1 MKKLLKL
8 FLILFIPIISNGQDF
23 QLKFQKCIEIK
34 DTSCQREILTN
45 WEKINPEDPELYT
58 SYFNFH
64 FLKARQE
71 IVTLSK
77 NEPSGEGFELR
88 DSTNKIAGFMGSEIY
103 YAPNEIKNGIDK
115 INIGIKKYPN
125 RLDMR
130 FGKIY
135 VFGQIENWEKFT
147 DEIIKTIEYSVTNQN
162 NWTWTNNKKREGGE
176 EFFLSSIQDY
186 QVQLYD
192 TGKDSLLLNMRKIA
206 QTILDNYPNDVKS
219 LSNLSITY
227 LLLGEFDKG
236 VEPLLKAEKL
246 NPEDF
251 IILANIAHAYKLKGD
266 KDKAIEYYEKTFKYG
281 DENTKQF
288 AKSQIEKLKK

>member
-23 QLKFQKCIEIK
+23 QLKFKKCIEIK

-45 WEKINPEDPELYT
+45 WEKIKPEDPELYT

-135 VFGQIENWEKFT
+135 VFGEIEN
-147 DEIIKTIEYSVTNQN
+147 
-162 NWTWTNNKKREGGE
+162 
-176 EFFLSSIQDY
+176 
-186 QVQLYD
+186 
-192 TGKDSLLLNMRKIA
+192 
-206 QTILDNYPNDVKS
+206 
-219 LSNLSITY
+219 
-227 LLLGEFDKG
+227 
-236 VEPLLKAEKL
+236 
-246 NPEDF
+246 
-251 IILANIAHAYKLKGD
+251 
-266 KDKAIEYYEKTFKYG
+266 
-281 DENTKQF
+281 
-288 AKSQIEKLKK
+288 

>member
-1 MKKLLKL
+1 MKKSLKL

-34 DTSCQREILTN
+34 DTSCQRDILTN
-45 WEKINPEDPELYT
+45 WEEVNPEDPELYT

-77 NEPSGEGFELR
+77 NESNGEGFELR
-88 DSTNKIAGFMGSEIY
+88 DSTNKIAGFMGSETY
-103 YAPNEIKNGIDK
+103 YAPNEIKNGINK

-162 NWTWTNNKKREGGE
+162 NWTWTNNKRREGGE

-206 QTILDNYPNDVKS
+206 KTVLENYPNDIKS

-266 KDKAIEYYEKTFKYG
+266 KKKAIEYYEKTIKYG

-288 AKSQIEKLKK
+288 AKAQIEKLKK